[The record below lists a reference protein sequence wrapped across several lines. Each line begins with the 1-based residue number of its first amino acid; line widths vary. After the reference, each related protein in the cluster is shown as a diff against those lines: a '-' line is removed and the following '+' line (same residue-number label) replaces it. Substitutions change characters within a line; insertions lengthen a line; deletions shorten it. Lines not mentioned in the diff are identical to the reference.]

1 MAAIVRGTVW
11 HTCWKRGVY
20 FATHNT
26 IRQHRDS
33 HPPDSPV
40 LHEVLKER
48 EFGLRLKRNKNFVM
62 WEKEDSVGV
71 WKKKLKKRKEEW
83 NIALWAYLVDVGY
96 KLNNVKS
103 LILFLLFPL
112 LLLFSISIMIFFI
125 N

>member
-1 MAAIVRGTVW
+1 
-11 HTCWKRGVY
+11 
-20 FATHNT
+20 
-26 IRQHRDS
+26 
-33 HPPDSPV
+33 
-40 LHEVLKER
+40 
-48 EFGLRLKRNKNFVM
+48 M